1 MLKLELI
8 CRTAFHH
15 NMMDKEADSIRAL
28 DNGFYLGEG
37 SEYNFLVT
45 NFLVTVYPLALT
57 SHRSWSMLGY
67 LLWCWCLGVAQQ
79 RSGPLRGA
87 ELCNKNSGMGW
98 AQGLR
103 GYGAMEH
110 ECWSPRLAQEPGSS
124 ILSGTKNEKANCQ
137 AAQAVLLYSMER
149 NLMNMYGIF
158 SPWNVRGRVC
168 HWSEVRIHCGLMDLC
183 A

>member
-8 CRTAFHH
+8 CQTAFHH

-37 SEYNFLVT
+37 SEYNFLVR

-79 RSGPLRGA
+79 RSGPLR
-87 ELCNKNSGMGW
+87 ETSSVIKTQGW
-98 AQGLR
+98 DGLR

-110 ECWSPRLAQEPGSS
+110 EC
-124 ILSGTKNEKANCQ
+124 
-137 AAQAVLLYSMER
+137 
-149 NLMNMYGIF
+149 
-158 SPWNVRGRVC
+158 
-168 HWSEVRIHCGLMDLC
+168 
-183 A
+183 